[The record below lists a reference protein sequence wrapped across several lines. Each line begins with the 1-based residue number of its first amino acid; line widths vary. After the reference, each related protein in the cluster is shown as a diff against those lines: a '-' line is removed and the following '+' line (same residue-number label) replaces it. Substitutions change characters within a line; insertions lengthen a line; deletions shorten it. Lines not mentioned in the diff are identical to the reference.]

1 MIKLGAAQVAD
12 EAIDSI
18 VRGAV
23 GTVPGARLESPGRVS
38 RVLPGRRG
46 PVEWSVTGG
55 AATLAVEVVAGY
67 GVVLPDVGAAVRSAV
82 AAAVEDMTGLRVQ
95 SVDVSVTG
103 IDHDGE
109 PRR

>member
-1 MIKLGAAQVAD
+1 MIKIGAAQVAD

-23 GTVPGARLESPGRVS
+23 GQVSGARLESPGRVS

-55 AATLAVEVVAGY
+55 GATLAVDVVAGY
-67 GVVLPDVGAAVRSAV
+67 GAVLPDVAAAVRGAV
-82 AAAVEDMTGLRVQ
+82 ADAVTGMTGLEVRA
-95 SVDVSVTG
+95 VDVTITG
-103 IDHDGE
+103 IDREGE
-109 PRR
+109 SRR